1 MEETSILNFNP
12 LHKEETSSFR
22 QLPHNIEAE
31 QALLGAILINND
43 ALDRVSDFL
52 KPEHFFEILHQ
63 KIFDIL
69 SQIIKKENLQILLP
83 LNLLFQLKRKLGISL
98 YSIMLFA

>member
-1 MEETSILNFNP
+1 MEETSVVNFSSSQ
-12 LHKEETSSFR
+12 KEDSSSFR

-52 KPEHFFEILHQ
+52 KP
-63 KIFDIL
+63 
-69 SQIIKKENLQILLP
+69 
-83 LNLLFQLKRKLGISL
+83 
-98 YSIMLFA
+98 